1 MILTKIIKYDRNNL
15 DTFEKQINDVLEDIQ
30 LNYRKDDID
39 INCSVIDIKVINEQR
54 VIVMYKEVI
63 S

>member
-1 MILTKIIKYDRNNL
+1 MVQVKIVKHDRNNL

-30 LNYRKDDID
+30 LNYWKDDID

>member
-1 MILTKIIKYDRNNL
+1 MIQTKIIKYDRNNL

-30 LNYRKDDID
+30 LNYWKDDID

>member
-30 LNYRKDDID
+30 LNYWKDDID
-39 INCSVIDIKVINEQR
+39 INCSVMDIKVINEQR

>member
-30 LNYRKDDID
+30 LNYWKDDID

>member
-1 MILTKIIKYDRNNL
+1 MVQVKIVKYDRNNL

-30 LNYRKDDID
+30 LNYWKDDID